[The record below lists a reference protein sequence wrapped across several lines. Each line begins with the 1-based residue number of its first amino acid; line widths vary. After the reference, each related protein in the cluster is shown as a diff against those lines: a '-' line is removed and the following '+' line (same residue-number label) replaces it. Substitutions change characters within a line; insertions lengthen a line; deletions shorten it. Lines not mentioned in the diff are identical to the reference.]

1 LAKKQNAFLESLLDM
16 GRLCLLVL
24 MMLFVVV
31 LILFSVK
38 FDAEHYDI
46 VLSSRLSSST
56 YYGIEYS
63 PALEVWKIERS
74 EDGSL
79 YTRRLFP
86 R

>member
-1 LAKKQNAFLESLLDM
+1 MKKQSAFLESLFDLS
-16 GRLCLLVL
+16 RLLGLILLMLLVVF
-24 MMLFVVV
+24 LF
-31 LILFSVK
+31 LFSIK
-38 FDAEHYDI
+38 FDAKHYDI
-46 VLSSRLSSST
+46 VVSSRLSSGT

-63 PALEVWKIERS
+63 PALELWKIERS